1 MSKNARKCAI
11 VTCVVAVCALMS
23 VSLVAQTVTQ
33 PVRVVNG
40 TGQPVPTAAQG
51 TTTVAGTVNVG
62 NTPNVN
68 VANTPTVTL
77 SSGSSIAVTN
87 PPDGQGNPTPLATLE
102 AVDVYG
108 AHCLVSF
115 GGSDSGSCMFTPVP
129 YGKQL
134 VVQEFDAFGRVETGN
149 RPYDIAIGGTITVG
163 NYFPYTFMVNTG
175 GFDFLNT
182 HQQTRV
188 YVLQGTTPQC
198 FVALPAASRGIYS
211 CNISGFLVDV
221 PLAAQGITVQDP
233 TPLPQQLNKLLGR

>member
-1 MSKNARKCAI
+1 VPKNARKRAI
-11 VTCVVAVCALMS
+11 ATCVIAVCTLMS
-23 VSLVAQTVTQ
+23 ASSRAQSVTQ
-33 PVRVVNG
+33 PVRVVNS

-51 TTTVAGTVNVG
+51 TTTVAGTVDVG
-62 NTPNVN
+62 
-68 VANTPTVTL
+68 NTPTVTL

-87 PPDGQGNPTPLATLE
+87 LPDGQGNPTPLATLE
-102 AVDVYG
+102 AVQVYG
-108 AHCLVSF
+108 AHCILSF
-115 GGSDSGSCMFTPVP
+115 DGSDSGACKFTSVP

-149 RPYDIAIGGTITVG
+149 RPYEIAVAGTVTVG

-182 HQQTRV
+182 HQETRV

-198 FVALPAASRGIYS
+198 FVAVPAISMGIYS

-221 PLAAQGITVQDP
+221 PLAAQGTTAQDS
-233 TPLPQQLNKLLGR
+233 TALPQLLHKLPGR

>member
-1 MSKNARKCAI
+1 M
-11 VTCVVAVCALMS
+11 
-23 VSLVAQTVTQ
+23 
-33 PVRVVNG
+33 
-40 TGQPVPTAAQG
+40 
-51 TTTVAGTVNVG
+51 NVG
-62 NTPNVN
+62 NTPDVN

-77 SSGSSIAVTN
+77 SPGSSIAVTN
-87 PPDGQGNPTPLATLE
+87 PLDGQGNPTPLATLE
-102 AVDVYG
+102 AVNVYG
-108 AHCLVSF
+108 AHCAASF
-115 GGSDSGSCMFTPVP
+115 GGSDSGACTFTPVP

-149 RPYDIAIGGTITVG
+149 RPYEIAIAGTVTTG
-163 NYFPYTFMVNTG
+163 NYFPYTFMVNMQ

-182 HQQTRV
+182 HQETRV

-198 FVALPAASRGIYS
+198 FVAVPAASQGLYS

>member
-1 MSKNARKCAI
+1 MSKNAKNCAVAI
-11 VTCVVAVCALMS
+11 CLFAVCTVMS
-23 VSLVAQTVTQ
+23 ISLVAQSVTQ

-62 NTPNVN
+62 NTPDVN

-102 AVDVYG
+102 AVDIYG
-108 AHCLVSF
+108 AHCALSF
-115 GGSDSGSCMFTPVP
+115 GGSDSGSCKFTPVP

-134 VVQEFDAFGRVETGN
+134 VVQEFDAFGRVEPGN
-149 RPYDIAIGGTITVG
+149 RPYEIAIAGTVTAG
-163 NYFPYTFMVNTG
+163 NYFPYTFMVNTQ

-182 HQQTRV
+182 HQETRV

-198 FVALPAASRGIYS
+198 FVAVPVASQGLYS

-221 PLAAQGITVQDP
+221 PLSARGITVQNP
-233 TPLPQQLNKLLGR
+233 TPLSQLLNKVGR

>member
-1 MSKNARKCAI
+1 MSKNAGKPLI
-11 VTCVVAVCALMS
+11 VSCVVAVCSLMS
-23 VSLVAQTVTQ
+23 VSLAAQSVTQ

-51 TTTVAGTVNVG
+51 TTTVAGTVDIG
-62 NTPNVN
+62 NTPSVN

-77 SSGSSIAVTN
+77 SSGSGIAVTN
-87 PPDGQGNPTPLATLE
+87 QPDNQGNPTPLATLE
-102 AVDVYG
+102 AVQVYG
-108 AHCLVSF
+108 AHCLISF
-115 GGSDSGSCMFTPVP
+115 DGSDSGACKFAPVP

-149 RPYDIAIGGTITVG
+149 RPYEIAVTGTITVG
-163 NYFPYTFMVNTG
+163 NYFPYTFMVNTQ

-182 HQQTRV
+182 HQETRV

-198 FVALPAASRGIYS
+198 FVALPATSTGIYS

-221 PLAAQGITVQDP
+221 PLAEQGTSVQDA
-233 TPLPQQLNKLLGR
+233 TPLPQLLHKLPGR

>member
-1 MSKNARKCAI
+1 MLKNTRKRAI
-11 VTCVVAVCALMS
+11 AICVVAVCTLTS

-87 PPDGQGNPTPLATLE
+87 PPDNQGNPTPLATLE
-102 AVDVYG
+102 AIEVYG
-108 AHCLVSF
+108 SHCALSF
-115 GGSDSGSCMFTPVP
+115 GGSDSGSCAFLPIP
-129 YGKQL
+129 HGKQL
-134 VVQEFDAFGRVETGN
+134 VVQEFDALGRVETGN
-149 RPYDIAIGGTITVG
+149 RPYEIALAGTITVG

-182 HQQTRV
+182 HQETRL
-188 YVLQGTTPQC
+188 YVLQGTRPQC
-198 FVALPAASRGIYS
+198 FVAVPAASGGIYS

-221 PLAAQGITVQDP
+221 PLGEKGNTAQNPVS
-233 TPLPQQLNKLLGR
+233 LQQLLNKLPGR

>member
-1 MSKNARKCAI
+1 MPI
-11 VTCVVAVCALMS
+11 
-23 VSLVAQTVTQ
+23 SLVAQSVTQ

-62 NTPNVN
+62 NTPDVN

-87 PPDGQGNPTPLATLE
+87 PPDSQGNPAPLATLE
-102 AVDVYG
+102 AIEVYG
-108 AHCLVSF
+108 SHCAFSF
-115 GGSDSGSCMFTPVP
+115 GSSDSGSCAFLPIP
-129 YGKQL
+129 HGKQL

-149 RPYDIAIGGTITVG
+149 RPFEIALAGTITVG

-182 HQQTRV
+182 HQETRV
-188 YVLQGTTPQC
+188 YVVQGTTPQC
-198 FVALPAASRGIYS
+198 FVAVPAVSQGFYG

-221 PLAAQGITVQDP
+221 PLGGQGITAQDS
-233 TPLPQQLNKLLGR
+233 TPLPQMLKQLRGR